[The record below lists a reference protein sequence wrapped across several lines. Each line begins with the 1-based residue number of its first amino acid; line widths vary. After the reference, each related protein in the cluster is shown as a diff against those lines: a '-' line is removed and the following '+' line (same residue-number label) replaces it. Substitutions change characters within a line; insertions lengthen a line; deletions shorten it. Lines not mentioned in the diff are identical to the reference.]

1 MALAA
6 AAAAMKLKNKG
17 SVTVQVVVRCRPLNK
32 KELGEDRKPIIT
44 IDENQVSIVKGIGKD
59 NHVMSD
65 EEKKATK
72 KSFTFDAAY
81 DEQSTQ
87 KQFYEESCYPLVE
100 SVMEGFNGTI
110 FAYGQTGAGKTFT
123 MEGVQDPPELRG
135 IIPNAFQQIFD
146 RVALAAEGV
155 QFLVRASYL
164 EIYNEEV
171 RDLLAKDPKNRLDL
185 KENVDSGVY
194 VKDLTSFIVRSRRPA
209 VPRRLHAI
217 DATRF
222 QE

>member
-1 MALAA
+1 
-6 AAAAMKLKNKG
+6 
-17 SVTVQVVVRCRPLNK
+17 
-32 KELGEDRKPIIT
+32 
-44 IDENQVSIVKGIGKD
+44 
-59 NHVMSD
+59 
-65 EEKKATK
+65 
-72 KSFTFDAAY
+72 
-81 DEQSTQ
+81 
-87 KQFYEESCYPLVE
+87 
-100 SVMEGFNGTI
+100 
-110 FAYGQTGAGKTFT
+110 

-194 VKDLTSFIVRSRRPA
+194 VKDLTSFIVRS
-209 VPRRLHAI
+209 PRLIRLVSGSGG
-217 DATRF
+217 RGWF
-222 QE
+222 CFGF

>member
-1 MALAA
+1 MPP
-6 AAAAMKLKNKG
+6 KG
-17 SVTVQVVVRCRPLNK
+17 DEDFVPKKKEGECVKVVVRVRPLSR
-32 KELGEDRKPIIT
+32 KEIQDGH
-44 IDENQVSIVKGIGKD
+44 DE
-59 NHVMSD
+59 
-65 EEKKATK
+65 ATK
-72 KSFTFDAAY
+72 ADEDSGRITCQNPKADADEPPKTFTFDAVFAPTITQRKLY
-81 DEQSTQ
+81 DVCSA
-87 KQFYEESCYPLVE
+87 PVVA
-100 SVMEGFNGTI
+100 SVLEGFNGTI

-194 VKDLTSFIVRSRRPA
+194 VKDLTSFIVKCARGVLRCWGGFPSLP
-209 VPRRLHAI
+209 
-217 DATRF
+217 
-222 QE
+222 